1 MDILLLFFSAGAI
14 CVTIGGLGLY
24 FTTKKRLDDIEGSL
38 KSVDSELTTHKKDI
52 NNLKKGNAK
61 KPEFIYIVT
70 DETPGD
76 DVKIGGF

>member
-1 MDILLLFFSAGAI
+1 MDVFMLFVIAGAI

-38 KSVDSELTTHKKDI
+38 KTVDSELTTHKKDI
-52 NNLKKGNAK
+52 NNLKKGNTK

-70 DETPGD
+70 DKEPSD
-76 DVKIGGF
+76 DVNFGGF